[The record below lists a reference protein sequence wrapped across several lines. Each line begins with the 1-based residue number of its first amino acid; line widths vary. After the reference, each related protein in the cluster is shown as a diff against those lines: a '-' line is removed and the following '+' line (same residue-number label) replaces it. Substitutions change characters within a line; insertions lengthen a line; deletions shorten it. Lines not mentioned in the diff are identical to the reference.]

1 MPRKKVELDEIESR
15 LANYMNREGV
25 AALDDQAKYTVAQMA
40 QMEAMLEDSKIEQSM
55 RESSLLAL
63 EQELMEMQPRL
74 TQRVASGVER
84 ELEMAQSEVADLELR
99 VNQIFNP

>member
-1 MPRKKVELDEIESR
+1 MKLKSR
-15 LANYMNREGV
+15 LASYMNREGV

-63 EQELMEMQPRL
+63 GTRADGNA
-74 TQRVASGVER
+74 ASVDSTSSIR
-84 ELEMAQSEVADLELR
+84 CRAR
-99 VNQIFNP
+99 T